1 MDSNQGNIIINP
13 FIARRG
19 VEPRKD
25 IIPNIRQSLATL
37 VLSSSNVSL
46 CKIATNYEVYPT
58 ELIVICLLSLITS

>member
-25 IIPNIRQSLATL
+25 IMPNIRQSLTTL
-37 VLSSSNVSL
+37 VLSSSNAIPPLNRTLQSGLVL
-46 CKIATNYEVYPT
+46 VPVTPRYAR
-58 ELIVICLLSLITS
+58 